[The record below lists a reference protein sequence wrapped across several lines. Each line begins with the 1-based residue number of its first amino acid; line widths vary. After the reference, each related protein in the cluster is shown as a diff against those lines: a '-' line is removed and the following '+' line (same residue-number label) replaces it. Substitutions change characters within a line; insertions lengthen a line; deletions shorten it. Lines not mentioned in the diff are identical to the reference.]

1 MWDLDHEM
9 GLSLSAPTFCE
20 WMNVATVFL
29 YISSVPKVE
38 RKMRHLFLPPS
49 TGTMCFPS
57 KRTLVELWAFMCS
70 GIFIFI
76 FFFVLLCQNQRKYVR
91 EVGIKNNYLL
101 C

>member
-20 WMNVATVFL
+20 CMNVATVCL

-38 RKMRHLFLPPS
+38 GKMCHLFLPPS

-70 GIFIFI
+70 GIFIL
-76 FFFVLLCQNQRKYVR
+76 FFCFTLQKSKEICPRSWNQK
-91 EVGIKNNYLL
+91 
-101 C
+101 

>member
-57 KRTLVELWAFMCS
+57 KRTLVEYGPSCAQEFLFL
-70 GIFIFI
+70 
-76 FFFVLLCQNQRKYVR
+76 FFFCFTLPKSKEICPRSWDQ
-91 EVGIKNNYLL
+91 E
-101 C
+101 